1 MSVDLN
7 CHTKLSDG
15 SMGIDDLIILAEKR
29 GVTVVSITDKNCQA
43 GNVRAKLLGA
53 RHGVRVING
62 VELSSVD
69 EKSGREVNILCYLAD
84 SPDRLEGLC
93 RKNSLACRKASQ
105 FMTINTAKKYPVTPG
120 LVSKCAAGST
130 NIFIPHIMRA
140 LMESGYCLSIYGE
153 LHDRLFD
160 ADGEESVFVQ
170 PKYENT
176 KAVIDAIHEAGGIAV
191 LAQTARFSLEEMEDF
206 ISYGLDGLEAWSPY
220 NDEDKTNNII
230 KLAKKHKIIT
240 TGGSEF
246 RGFYSKKNV
255 TIGGCTMP
263 EKNLD
268 ELLAYKARKKRL
280 QKKAAAMAATEQ
292 SGEKDG

>member
-15 SMGIDDLIILAEKR
+15 SMGIDDIIILAEKR
-29 GVTVVSITDKNCQA
+29 GVDVVSITDKNCQA

-69 EKSGREVNILCYLAD
+69 EETGKEVNILCYLAD

-105 FMTINTAKKYPVTPG
+105 FMTINTAKRYPVTPA
-120 LVSKCAAGST
+120 LVAKCAAGST

-153 LHDRLFD
+153 LHDKLFTC
-160 ADGEESVFVQ
+160 DGAESVYVQ

-176 KAVIDAIHEAGGIAV
+176 KVVIDAIHEAGGIAI
-191 LAQTARFSLEEMEDF
+191 LAQTARFSIEEMESF
-206 ISYGLDGLEAWSPY
+206 IGYGLDGLEAWSPY
-220 NDEDKTNNII
+220 NDIEKTNNII
-230 KLAKKHKIIT
+230 KLAKKHKIVT

-263 EKNLD
+263 EKCLD
-268 ELLAYKARKKRL
+268 ELMAYKARRKRI
-280 QKKAAAMAATEQ
+280 QKKAAAIAAAEQ
-292 SGEKDG
+292 TGENNE

>member
-29 GVTVVSITDKNCQA
+29 GIKVVSITDKDCQA
-43 GNVRAKLLGA
+43 GSVRAKLLGE
-53 RHGVRVING
+53 RHGVRVISG

-69 EKSGREVNILCYLAD
+69 QETGREVSIFCYLAD

-93 RKNSLACRKASQ
+93 RKNTVACRRASQ
-105 FMTINTAKKYPVTPG
+105 YMAISTAKKYPVTTS
-120 LVSKCAAGST
+120 LVAKCASGST

-153 LHDRLFD
+153 LYNKLFTP
-160 ADGEESVFVQ
+160 DGEESVFVQ
-170 PKYENT
+170 PKYEDT
-176 KAVIDAIHEAGGIAV
+176 KVVIEAIHEAGGIAV
-191 LAQTARFSLEEMEDF
+191 LAQTAKFTNEEIEHL

-220 NDEDKTNNII
+220 NDEEKTNNII
-230 KLAKKHKIIT
+230 KIAKKHKILT

-246 RGFYSKKNV
+246 RGFYSKKNITV
-255 TIGGCTMP
+255 GECTMP

-268 ELLAYKARKKRL
+268 ELLSYKARRKRM
-280 QKKAAAMAATEQ
+280 QKKAAAQAAAEQ
-292 SGEKDG
+292 AEEKND